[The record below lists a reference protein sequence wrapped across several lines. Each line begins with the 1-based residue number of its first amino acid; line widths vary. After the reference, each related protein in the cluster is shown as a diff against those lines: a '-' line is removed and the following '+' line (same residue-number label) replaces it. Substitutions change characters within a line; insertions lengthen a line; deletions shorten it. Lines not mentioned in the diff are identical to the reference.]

1 MREELLHFIWRHRYF
16 NQQELFTEA
25 GESLQILSP
34 GELHRDQGP
43 DCRNARIIIGGRS
56 YTGPVEIHVRA
67 SDWVRHAHDGDDHYR
82 DTILHVVWENDWRG
96 GDGKPPTPGGIPILV
111 LQSRVPKL
119 LLDRYDRWMKGPV
132 FVPCEGQLG
141 QVDHTL
147 RTGWQ
152 RELVLQR
159 LHRRMGYIQG
169 CLEANKQHWEG
180 VAWQLIAQ
188 SMGSPVNKTAFGS
201 MARSL
206 PVELLARHRSQPLQ
220 LEALLLGQAG
230 LLEGAFGEDYP
241 QSLQREYRFLQTKW
255 GLRPVGEP
263 VSFLRMRPA
272 HFPTV
277 RLVQLAA
284 LMGTGAGWLPR
295 ILEAGSPWE
304 ILAGTA
310 VAAGGYWANHWTL
323 ERRTKSGPHTDL
335 WMKSAEPA
343 PKPDRLMKPANPGPK
358 RLGPDMQQCLLVN
371 AFIPLLYAYGCLR
384 NEPAHRRKALDWLKE
399 LKAERNVL
407 LSGWR
412 RLGVSPMHAADGQ
425 ALLELKQEYCNKR
438 RCLDCA
444 IGCALLGQE

>member
-43 DCRNARIIIGGRS
+43 DCRKARIIIGGRS

-67 SDWVRHAHDGDDHYR
+67 SDWVRHAHDGDEHYR

-96 GDGKPPTPGGIPILV
+96 GEEKPPMPGGIPMLV
-111 LQSRVPKL
+111 LQSRVSKL

-141 QVDHTL
+141 QVDDGL
-147 RTGWQ
+147 REGWQ
-152 RELVLQR
+152 QELVLQR
-159 LHRRMGYIQG
+159 LHRRTLFIQE
-169 CLEANKQHWEG
+169 CLEANRQHWEG

-188 SMGSPVNKTAFGS
+188 SMGSPVNKAAFGS

-206 PVELLARHRSQPLQ
+206 PVELLARQRSQPVQ

-241 QSLQREYRFLQTKW
+241 QLLQREYRFLQTKW

-284 LMGTGAGWLPR
+284 LMGTGRGWLSR
-295 ILEAGSPWE
+295 VLEAGSPRE
-304 ILAGTA
+304 MLAGTA
-310 VAAGGYWANHWTL
+310 VAAGGYWENHYILGRSTEPVP
-323 ERRTKSGPHTDL
+323 ERDVFGKGAAS
-335 WMKSAEPA
+335 
-343 PKPDRLMKPANPGPK
+343 GPK

-384 NEPAHRRKALDWLKE
+384 NEPAYSRKALAWLKE

-407 LSGWR
+407 LRGWR
-412 RLGVSPMHAADGQ
+412 RLGVSPVHAADGQ
-425 ALLELKQEYCNKR
+425 ALLELKHEYCNKR

-444 IGCALLGQE
+444 IGCALLGQ